1 MDYDRD
7 TDDDMKIE
15 SDSDGE
21 IDKKTI
27 QTVIILA
34 ATAIAIAVEKYSKI
48 FLHKEPYRIQ
58 RLRGIT
64 ETQLI
69 IDGSERTCRNLIR
82 LSKRAFYSLCDML
95 RQRGLLYDNKL
106 VQVEEQVVIFLHT
119 VGHNVK
125 NRVVSHMFGHSRE
138 TISRYFNKVLD
149 GIMKLYPLLLKPP
162 STTTHKRITSNG
174 SRFYPYFKDCV
185 GAIDGSHIPAWV
197 QVEQHRSFRD
207 RHGCIS
213 QNILAACDFDK
224 KFTYILAGWAGSAS
238 DSRILDN
245 TIHRVGEGR
254 LVVSE
259 GKFYLVDA
267 GFPNQKGFLRP
278 FRNVQYHKRFKIL
291 KNQPEYPFKTQVKIV
306 NACVLLHNLCLTVN
320 SYEEEESFFEAEEE
334 EESTFNSA
342 SITVETDVESEDDD
356 NVVQGIGNVEWDQFR
371 EGMADNMWGS
381 WMGGGVDDDD
391 MYNDLNGFDDVN
403 DSD

>member
-34 ATAIAIAVEKYSKI
+34 ATAIAIAVEKYSKM

-82 LSKRAFYSLCDML
+82 LSKRAFSSLCDML

-125 NRVVSHMFGHSRE
+125 NRVVSHMFGHSGE

-185 GAIDGSHIPAWV
+185 GAIDGSHIPTWV

-213 QNILAACDFDK
+213 QNILVSACDFDK
-224 KFTYILAGWAGSAS
+224 KFTYILAGQA
-238 DSRILDN
+238 DRHTILEYWIMPY
-245 TIHRVGEGR
+245 TGR
-254 LVVSE
+254 RRKVS
-259 GKFYLVDA
+259 GTQDKFYLVDA

-278 FRNVQYHKRFKIL
+278 FRNVRYHVKEWKNSNLGPQDKKELFNLRHASLRNCIECAFGLLKKRFKIL

-320 SYEEEESFFEAEEE
+320 SYEEEESFFKPRKKKNLLPTMLA
-334 EESTFNSA
+334 
-342 SITVETDVESEDDD
+342 
-356 NVVQGIGNVEWDQFR
+356 
-371 EGMADNMWGS
+371 
-381 WMGGGVDDDD
+381 
-391 MYNDLNGFDDVN
+391 
-403 DSD
+403 

>member
-1 MDYDRD
+1 
-7 TDDDMKIE
+7 
-15 SDSDGE
+15 
-21 IDKKTI
+21 
-27 QTVIILA
+27 
-34 ATAIAIAVEKYSKI
+34 
-48 FLHKEPYRIQ
+48 
-58 RLRGIT
+58 
-64 ETQLI
+64 
-69 IDGSERTCRNLIR
+69 
-82 LSKRAFYSLCDML
+82 
-95 RQRGLLYDNKL
+95 
-106 VQVEEQVVIFLHT
+106 
-119 VGHNVK
+119 
-125 NRVVSHMFGHSRE
+125 
-138 TISRYFNKVLD
+138 
-149 GIMKLYPLLLKPP
+149 MKLYPLLLKPP

-185 GAIDGSHIPAWV
+185 GAIDGSHIPTWV

-245 TIHRVGEGR
+245 AIHRVGEGR
-254 LVVSE
+254 LVVPE
-259 GKFYLVDA
+259 DKFYLVDA

-278 FRNVQYHKRFKIL
+278 FRNVRYHVKEWKNSNLGPQDKKELFNLRHASLRNCIECAFGLLKKRFKIL

-334 EESTFNSA
+334 EESTSNNA

-356 NVVQGIGNVEWDQFR
+356 NVVQGTGNVEWDQFR